1 MSTSDLPAIR
11 VSSPGDLL
19 DAVPYL
25 LGFHPSESLVVIG
38 FADAR
43 ASAREV
49 TVTARLDLSPDGMDA
64 DALRSMA
71 QALGRSSSA
80 AVAAVLLTDQLTGD
94 PRRSGWLRDALAA
107 LTTELDRVSLRL
119 LDALVATGSHWWSL
133 CCDQPDCC
141 PPEGTARIAGT
152 SAVAA
157 AATYAGLVALPDR
170 QALLASLDG
179 APAAARAALLPAL
192 RRADRRLA
200 ELAGRQGLHRTQ
212 RGELAAVL
220 RAARECQAGLQLSPR
235 RLARLGAALRDNEV
249 RDAVWL
255 AVDDRSL
262 QAEQLL
268 RQLHSQLPPPYQT
281 PPLFLYG
288 WQLWRAG
295 SGTLAAVAAERALRS
310 DPGYSAARL
319 LLEAVEA
326 GMDPLRTPPLTGG
339 PGSRRPA

>member
-1 MSTSDLPAIR
+1 MTTPDLSTIK
-11 VSSPGDLL
+11 VTSPGDLI

-38 FADAR
+38 FAGVQ
-43 ASAREV
+43 ASARQV
-49 TVTARLDLSPDGMDA
+49 TVTARLDLGPAGVDPDA
-64 DALRSMA
+64 VRSMT
-71 QALGRSSSA
+71 QALGRSNSA
-80 AVAAVLLTDQLTGD
+80 AVAAVLLTDRLAGD
-94 PRRSGWLRDALAA
+94 PRRSAWLRDALAA
-107 LTTELDRVSLRL
+107 LSAELDRAGLRL
-119 LDALVATGSHWWSL
+119 LDALAATASRWWSM
-133 CCDQPDCC
+133 CCDRLDCC
-141 PPEGTARIAGT
+141 PPEGIARTTGT
-152 SAVAA
+152 STVAA

-200 ELAGRQGLHRTQ
+200 ELSGREGLPRTR
-212 RGELAAVL
+212 RGELAAML
-220 RAARECQAGLQLSPR
+220 RAARECQEGLRLSPR
-235 RLARLGAALRDNEV
+235 RLARLGAALGDSEV

-255 AVDDRSL
+255 RIDDRSL

-268 RQLHSQLPPPYQT
+268 KQLHSQLPPPYQT

-310 DPGYSAARL
+310 DPAYSAARL

-326 GMDPLRTPPLTGG
+326 GMDPQRTPPLTGG
-339 PGSRRPA
+339 RGRLT